1 MHYRTLGSTNL
12 RLSAVGFGVW
22 TVSTSWW
29 GISDEEQGI
38 NLLRKAYELGVT
50 FFDTADTYGNGK
62 GETMLAEALGHVR
75 EKIVIGTKFGY
86 DFYTHGQERSG
97 HKELPQDF
105 SPAFVRRACE
115 ESLRRLGT
123 DYIDLYQLHNPR
135 LPTVQSDELFE
146 TLEELKG
153 EGKVRH
159 YSAALGPDI
168 GWEEEGMAAMRQ
180 RRVPSLQIIYSILEQ
195 DPARAF
201 FPVADE
207 CDTGLLARVPH
218 ASGMLDGTYTPGMTF
233 DSSDHRSHRKQEWL
247 ENSLGKVSRLDFLY
261 GEDSGRTIGQ
271 AAMQFVL
278 AEPTVTSVLPNFLNE
293 SQLQEFVAAP
303 DTPPLT
309 EDELSRI
316 ADLYDHDFYVEEAA
330 APTGQG

>member
-1 MHYRTLGSTNL
+1 MKYRKLGNTDL
-12 RLSAVGFGVW
+12 QLSAVGFGVW

-29 GISDEEQGI
+29 GISDEQQGI
-38 NLLRKAYELGVT
+38 DLLRKAYDLGVT

-75 EKIVIGTKFGY
+75 DKIVIGTKFGY

-123 DYIDLYQLHNPR
+123 DYIDLYQMHNPR
-135 LPTVQSDELFE
+135 LWAIQSDELFE

-153 EGKVRH
+153 EGKVRN

-180 RRVPSLQIIYSILEQ
+180 RRLPSLQIIYSILEP
-195 DPARAF
+195 DPARSF
-201 FPVADE
+201 FPVAAE

-247 ENSLGKVSRLDFLY
+247 ENSLRKVSQLDFLY
-261 GEDSGRTIGQ
+261 QKGSGRTIGQ

-278 AEPTVTSVLPNFLNE
+278 AQPTVTSVLPNFLNE

-316 ADLYDHDFYVEEAA
+316 ADLYDHGFYVEEAA

>member
-1 MHYRTLGSTNL
+1 MKYRKLGSTDL
-12 RLSAVGFGVW
+12 HLSAVGFGVW

-29 GISDEEQGI
+29 GITDDQQGI
-38 NLLRKAYELGVT
+38 DLLRQAYELGVT

-62 GETMLAEALGHVR
+62 GETILAEALGHVR
-75 EKIVIGTKFGY
+75 DKIVIGTKFGY
-86 DFYTHGQERSG
+86 DFYNYGRERTG

-105 SPAFVRRACE
+105 SPAFVRRALE

-123 DYIDLYQLHNPR
+123 DYIDIYQLHNPR
-135 LPTVQSDELFE
+135 VPTVQSDELFD
-146 TLEELKG
+146 TLEELKRQ
-153 EGKVRH
+153 GKVRH
-159 YSAALGPDI
+159 YAAALGPDI
-168 GWEEEGMAAMRQ
+168 GWEEEGMAAMRR

-218 ASGMLDGTYTPGMTF
+218 ASGMLDGTYKPGMVF
-233 DSSDHRSHRKQEWL
+233 EASDHRSHRKQEWL
-247 ENSLGKVSRLDFLY
+247 ETSLRKVSQLEFLY
-261 GEDSGRTIGQ
+261 GDGAGRTIGQ
-271 AAMQFVL
+271 AAIQFVL
-278 AEPTVTSVLPNFLNE
+278 AQPTVTSVLPNILNE
-293 SQLQEFVAAP
+293 SQLREFVAAP

-316 ADLYDHDFYVEEAA
+316 ADLYDRDFYLEGAA
-330 APTGQG
+330 ATPSQG

>member
-22 TVSTSWW
+22 TVSTRWW
-29 GISDEEQGI
+29 GITDEQQGI
-38 NLLRKAYELGVT
+38 DLLRKAYDLGVT

-62 GETMLAEALGHVR
+62 GETMLAEALGQVR
-75 EKIVIGTKFGY
+75 DKIVIGTKFGY
-86 DFYTHGQERSG
+86 DFYTHGRERSG

-135 LPTVQSDELFE
+135 LWAIQSEELFE

-180 RRVPSLQIIYSILEQ
+180 RRLPSLQIIYSILEQ
-195 DPARAF
+195 DPARNF

-218 ASGMLDGTYTPGMTF
+218 ASGMLDGTYRPGMTF

-247 ENSLGKVSRLDFLY
+247 ETSLRKVSQLDFLY
-261 GEDSGRTIGQ
+261 GEGSGRTIGQ

-278 AEPTVTSVLPNFLNE
+278 AQPTVTSVLPNILNE
-293 SQLQEFVAAP
+293 AQLQEFVAAP

-309 EDELSRI
+309 EDELARV
-316 ADLYDHDFYVEEAA
+316 AELYDRNFYLEETAT
-330 APTGQG
+330 PTSRG

>member
-1 MHYRTLGSTNL
+1 MKYRKLGTTEL
-12 RLSAVGFGVW
+12 DLSAVGFGVW

-29 GISDEEQGI
+29 GITDEQQGI
-38 NLLRKAYELGVT
+38 DLLRRAYDLGVT
-50 FFDTADTYGNGK
+50 FFDTADTYGDGR
-62 GETMLAEALGHVR
+62 GETILAEALGHVR
-75 EKIVIGTKFGY
+75 DKIVIGTKFGY
-86 DFYTHGQERSG
+86 DFYKYGRERSG

-115 ESLRRLGT
+115 ESLQRLGT

-135 LPTVQSDELFE
+135 LWAIESDELFE

-153 EGKVRH
+153 EGKLRH

-180 RRVPSLQIIYSILEQ
+180 RRLPSLQIIYSILEQ
-195 DPARAF
+195 DPARNF

-218 ASGMLDGTYTPGMTF
+218 ASGMLDGTYRPGMTF

-261 GEDSGRTIGQ
+261 GEGSGRTIGQ

-316 ADLYDHDFYVEEAA
+316 ADLYDHGFYVEEAV

>member
-1 MHYRTLGSTNL
+1 MKYRKLGNTDL

-29 GISDEEQGI
+29 GISDDQEGI
-38 NLLRKAYELGVT
+38 DLLRKAYDRGVT

-195 DPARAF
+195 DPARVF

-207 CDTGLLARVPH
+207 CDTGLLTRVPH

>member
-1 MHYRTLGSTNL
+1 MKYRKLGHTDL
-12 RLSAVGFGVW
+12 HLSAVGFGVW

-29 GISDEEQGI
+29 GISDDQQGI
-38 NLLRKAYELGVT
+38 DLLRKAYELGVT

-62 GETMLAEALGHVR
+62 GETILAEALGHVR
-75 EKIVIGTKFGY
+75 DKIVIGTKFGY

-123 DYIDLYQLHNPR
+123 DYIDIYQLHNPR

-146 TLEELKG
+146 TLEELKR

-168 GWEEEGMAAMRQ
+168 GWEDEGMAAMRQ
-180 RRVPSLQIIYSILEQ
+180 RRLPSLQIIYSILEQ

-201 FPVADE
+201 FPVAAE

-218 ASGMLDGTYTPGMTF
+218 ASGMLDGTYRPGMTF

-247 ENSLGKVSRLDFLY
+247 ETSLRKVSQLDFLY
-261 GEDSGRTIGQ
+261 GKGSGRTIGQ

-278 AEPTVTSVLPNFLNE
+278 AQPTVTSVLPNLLNGP
-293 SQLQEFVAAP
+293 QLQEFVAAP

-316 ADLYDHDFYVEEAA
+316 ADLYDHDFHIEEAA
-330 APTGQG
+330 APTSQG